1 MLICPL
7 SDLLSQ
13 EVLTRLSTQVSR
25 EEGGSEGPFR
35 KLLALVL
42 LVCFPWKFWF
52 NLEITRMVKLV
63 KSE

>member
-13 EVLTRLSTQVSR
+13 EAPDVTEQSSVQGRR
-25 EEGGSEGPFR
+25 GSEGPFR
-35 KLLALVL
+35 KLLVLVL

-52 NLEITRMVKLV
+52 NLEVTRMVKLV